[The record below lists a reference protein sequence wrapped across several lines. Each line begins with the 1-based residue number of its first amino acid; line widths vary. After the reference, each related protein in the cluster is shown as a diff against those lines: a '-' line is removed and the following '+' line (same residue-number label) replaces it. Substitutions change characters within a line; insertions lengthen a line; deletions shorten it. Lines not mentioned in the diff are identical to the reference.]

1 MKIYKL
7 TWYLEFE
14 DQLKVLLITDKDAAE
29 ERYQELKKA
38 LYKGCW
44 LSLLELVENE
54 DHVLVEGNG
63 LHYNDI

>member
-7 TWYLEFE
+7 TWYLERE
-14 DQLKVLLITDKDAAE
+14 DQLKVSLITDRTVAE

-38 LYKGCW
+38 LYRGCW
-44 LSLLELVENE
+44 LSLMELTENE
-54 DHVLVEGNG
+54 DSVLVEGEG

>member
-44 LSLLELVENE
+44 LSLLELEENE